1 MNNVSLIYKE
11 FGDPLQKLQLYT
23 GEKLP
28 LQPNEILVKMIASPI
43 NPSDLLPIRGA
54 YSHRIKLPA
63 VAGYDG
69 VGIVIDQGKDVS
81 PSLIGKRVLP
91 VRGEGT
97 WQQYV
102 TTKADYAIELPPS
115 ISDNDASQL
124 YINPLTAWLICT
136 ESLRVQPNEIVLMNG
151 GGTSIAGL
159 FAQISTILGFRL
171 IVITR
176 NSRKIEKLQ
185 KLGAWRVID
194 ASNGSIYE
202 QISDV
207 CDIGVDHAIDSVGG
221 ESGEL
226 LARALKPEGTFVS
239 YGLLSGIPNDWR
251 KLHNVYHVSPQLF
264 ALRLWNERHS
274 VSEYRNRFS
283 QVIKLVESGRMVIN
297 APEKV
302 YDFEDFYDA
311 LKHYEQPGLN
321 GKILLNFAVKKKM

>member
-1 MNNVSLIYKE
+1 MDNVSLIYRE
-11 FGDPLQKLQLYT
+11 FGDPLQRLQLYT
-23 GEKLP
+23 GEKFP

-43 NPSDLLPIRGA
+43 NPSDLIPIRGA
-54 YSHRIKLPA
+54 YSHRIKLPS

-69 VGIVIDQGKDVS
+69 VGIVVDHGKDVS
-81 PSLIGKRVLP
+81 GSIIGKRVLP

-102 TTKADYAIELPPS
+102 TTKSYYAIEVPPS
-115 ISDNDASQL
+115 ISDEDASQL
-124 YINPLTAWLICT
+124 YINPLTAWFICT
-136 ESLRVQPNEIVLMNG
+136 ESLRVQPNEMVLMNG

-159 FAQISTILGFRL
+159 FAQISSILGFRL

-176 NSRKIEKLQ
+176 NSRKVSKLQ

-194 ASNGSIYE
+194 ASKGSISE
-202 QISDV
+202 QISD
-207 CDIGVDHAIDSVGG
+207 CCGRSVDHAIDSVGG

-226 LARALKPEGTFVS
+226 LAGALKPQGTFIS
-239 YGLLSGIPNDWR
+239 FGLLSGIPNDWR
-251 KLHNVYHVSPQLF
+251 KFHDIYRVSPQLF

-283 QVIKLVESGRMVIN
+283 EVIKLFESGRMVMN
-297 APEKV
+297 APEKI
-302 YDFEDFYDA
+302 YDFEDFHDA

-321 GKILLNFAVKKKM
+321 GKILLNFAMNKEM